1 MYSAPTRA
9 PGERVGKRVLT
20 PFCFPDSILQTAAAA
35 AVLHFG
41 GYSMSHVM
49 NTYARQPVAFAR
61 GQGVWLWDEAG
72 KKYLDALAGIAVNT
86 LGHNHPRLVRAL
98 SEQIARVIHT
108 SNLFRIPVQEAAA
121 DRVAAITGLDEVF
134 FCNSGLEA
142 NECALK
148 VARKYGHDRGVA
160 EPAII
165 VMEKAFHGRSLA
177 TLSATGSRKV
187 QAGFEPL
194 VQGFVRVPLND
205 LEAVRQVAA
214 HNRNVVAV
222 FIEPI
227 QGEGGINV
235 ARLEY
240 LRGLKEIC
248 DRHEWLFM
256 SDEVQCGLGR
266 TGKWFVYQHAGFLP
280 DVVPLAKGLGSGVP
294 VGACVTGGRAKGVFK
309 PGNHGS
315 TFGGNPLAMTAVVTT
330 IDTMRDENLLAS
342 ALKVGD
348 AIREGLAAGLA
359 GAAGV
364 TEVRGRGLMLG
375 VELNRPCGEIVARAL
390 DAGLVLNVTAD
401 NVVRLLPALIMSES
415 EGREVVERLVPLIRE
430 FLAQPAKAA

>member
-1 MYSAPTRA
+1 
-9 PGERVGKRVLT
+9 
-20 PFCFPDSILQTAAAA
+20 
-35 AVLHFG
+35 
-41 GYSMSHVM
+41 MSHVM
-49 NTYARQPVAFAR
+49 NTYARQPVAFVR
-61 GQGVWLWDEAG
+61 GEGVWLWDEEG
-72 KKYLDALAGIAVNT
+72 RKYLDALAGIAVNT
-86 LGHNHPRLVRAL
+86 LGYGHPKLTEAL
-98 SEQIARVIHT
+98 LRRINSGVIHT
-108 SNLFRIPVQEAAA
+108 SNLWRIPDQEAAA

-142 NECALK
+142 NEAAIK

-194 VQGFVRVPLND
+194 VSGFVRVPLND
-205 LEAVRQVAA
+205 LDAVRQVAE
-214 HNRNVVAV
+214 HNRSVVAV

-235 ARLEY
+235 SRLDY

-248 DRHEWLFM
+248 EQKEWLFM

-266 TGKWFVYQHAGFLP
+266 TGKWFVYQHAGITP

-330 IDTMRDENLLAS
+330 IDTIKE
-342 ALKVGD
+342 
-348 AIREGLAAGLA
+348 EGLMDRALRVGEIIRSELKKQNLS
-359 GAAGV
+359 GV
-364 TEVRGRGLMLG
+364 TDIRGMGLMVG
-375 VELNRPCGEIVARAL
+375 IELDRPCTELVKLAL
-390 DAGLVLNVTAD
+390 DAGLVINVTAD
-401 NVVRLLPALIMSES
+401 SVIRLLPALVMSEA
-415 EGREVVERLVPLIRE
+415 EGRQVVERLAPLVKA
-430 FLAQPAKAA
+430 FLGRRAAA

>member
-1 MYSAPTRA
+1 
-9 PGERVGKRVLT
+9 
-20 PFCFPDSILQTAAAA
+20 
-35 AVLHFG
+35 
-41 GYSMSHVM
+41 MSHVM
-49 NTYARQPVAFAR
+49 NTYARQPVAFVR
-61 GQGVWLWDEAG
+61 GEGVWLWDEAG
-72 KKYLDALAGIAVNT
+72 RKYLDALAGIAVNT
-86 LGHNHPRLVRAL
+86 LGYAHPRLTRAL
-98 SEQIARVIHT
+98 SERLSSGVIHT
-108 SNLFRIPVQEAAA
+108 SNLWRIPEQEAAA
-121 DRVAAITGLDEVF
+121 DRVARITGLDEVF

-142 NECALK
+142 NEAAIK
-148 VARKYGHDRGVA
+148 IARKYGHDRGIA

-194 VQGFVRVPLND
+194 VSGFVRVPLND
-205 LEAVRQVAA
+205 LEAVRQVAE
-214 HNRNVVAV
+214 HNRNVCAV
-222 FIEPI
+222 MVEPI

-248 DRHEWLFM
+248 DRQQWLFI

-266 TGKWFVYQHAGFLP
+266 TGKWFVYQHAGIVP

-330 IDTMRDENLLAS
+330 LDTIEEEGLLAS
-342 ALKVGD
+342 AVRVGE
-348 AIREGLAAGLA
+348 AIRAGLA
-359 GAAGV
+359 GLEGRA
-364 TEVRGRGLMLG
+364 EVRGMGLMIG
-375 VELNRPCGEIVARAL
+375 VETREPCGELVKAAL
-390 DAGLVLNVTAD
+390 DAGLVINVTAD
-401 NVVRLLPALIMSES
+401 NVIRLLPPLVMTEA
-415 EGREVVERLVPLIRE
+415 EGRAVVDRLLPLVKA
-430 FLAQPAKAA
+430 FLDKRAAA